1 MRKRIRKDFV
11 ETSKASRPLTC
22 PQCFTQ
28 ICYRYEICRKSSKYS
43 KNEEEESEPTS
54 KLVSSSKTYRAK
66 VVDNVDIHEHKIIR
80 NRFCP

>member
-11 ETSKASRPLTC
+11 ETSIASRPLTC

-28 ICYRYEICRKSSKYS
+28 ICYRSEKCRKPSKDS
-43 KNEEEESEPTS
+43 RNEEKSEPTS
-54 KLVSSSKTYRAK
+54 KLVSSSKTYRTK

-80 NRFCP
+80 NRFCS